1 MDGCKARILND
12 EVEDII
18 KTGLQTEILGSSE
31 ASETLEHGDQL
42 QAELL
47 LGVALHLDRLRE
59 EEDLPQQL
67 LQVKQGVERKVLMV
81 LRFQFICNSG
91 FSRIFQKSKIS
102 E

>member
-1 MDGCKARILND
+1 MMDGCKARILND

-59 EEDLPQQL
+59 EEDLPQQFL
-67 LQVKQGVERKVLMV
+67 EMEERRERPILM
-81 LRFQFICNSG
+81 
-91 FSRIFQKSKIS
+91 
-102 E
+102 